1 MTGMPGRRRGY
12 VYRRLFP
19 ASLSLSWCIRAE
31 GETVSADGD
40 SGRGRLM
47 DWREVRNLLKNLLEK
62 LKKLKKTLAFQKI
75 CAIINLACE
84 GNKETNKTSRE
95 N

>member
-62 LKKLKKTLAFQKI
+62 MKKLKKVLAFFYLFI
-75 CAIINLACE
+75 YNTTCVTC
-84 GNKETNKTSRE
+84 
-95 N
+95 